1 LEVGFGD
8 GSFEIFDLG
17 EDVGWPVEALL
28 DHLPGPSDLVF
39 ERGDLLEA
47 CVGDQVALRIYIR

>member
-1 LEVGFGD
+1 
-8 GSFEIFDLG
+8 
-17 EDVGWPVEALL
+17 LL

-39 ERGDLLEA
+39 ERGDFLEA